1 MDVTIEAGHGPVH
14 IAMEEDSLRIDAS
27 GMRLEAAWPDIVGA
41 GLARQPGG
49 GVTLDAE
56 LEATVPLLRR
66 LRETAE
72 KVVETHRI
80 LLIVHGSRHDF
91 YQVSLPIGDPAA
103 TTIVD
108 ELRARLGP
116 RWLDGEH
123 DLGQLKKR
131 LGARTP
137 VWYRLLGIVFVV
149 GIAVLVP
156 FVLLAAGTIRDAIE
170 DLDPSSVE
178 LWMPLVLALWLALVG
193 ALLWRVRRLWR

>member
-14 IAMEEDSLRIDAS
+14 IAMDEDSLRVDAS
-27 GMRLEAAWPDIVGA
+27 GMRFDAGWPDIVGA

-49 GVTLDAE
+49 GVTLDPE

-66 LRETAE
+66 LRETAD

-80 LLIVHGSRHDF
+80 LLIVHGARHDF

-103 TTIVD
+103 TTVID

-123 DLGQLKKR
+123 DLGKLKKD

-137 VWYRLLGIVFVV
+137 AWYWLVGIVFAVA
-149 GIAVLVP
+149 IAVLVP
-156 FVLLAAGTIRDAIE
+156 FVLLAAATIRDAIE

-193 ALLWRVRRLWR
+193 GLLWRVRRLWR